1 MSKAFEKILMGLKQA
16 IAHAKGN
23 DDGEI
28 THRPKDFDVAAIRE
42 HSGLTS
48 VEFAAKFCISLC
60 TLRHWERGDRKPYG
74 PALALLD
81 MVAKE
86 PKAVL
91 RAMGQ
96 GIFKS

>member
-16 IAHAKGN
+16 ITHAKGN
-23 DDGEI
+23 DDRVI
-28 THRPKDFDVAAIRE
+28 THGPKDFDVVAIRE
-42 HSGLTS
+42 HLGLTQ

-91 RAMGQ
+91 RAMDK
-96 GIFKS
+96 GIFKF